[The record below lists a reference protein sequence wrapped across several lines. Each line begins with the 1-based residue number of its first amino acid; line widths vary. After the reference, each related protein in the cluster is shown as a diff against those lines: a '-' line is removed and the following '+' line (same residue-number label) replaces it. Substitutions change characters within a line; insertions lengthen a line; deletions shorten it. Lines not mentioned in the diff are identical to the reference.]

1 MHSKSGSNFQAF
13 SVNTFPPRTTLS
25 LHSLPLCEQLLLLF
39 CFSLVAKLVAQL
51 ALRRRHLN
59 FEVGISFLTLKKAD
73 WVLCNSFYE
82 LEKQND
88 LVHGWGMDMKLGY
101 CAQRRYRWK
110 RYKFCK
116 TRYDISLGLNTF
128 GVKHIINLF
137 KKCTKLKVTWLYL

>member
-59 FEVGISFLTLKKAD
+59 FEVLLLSMLPQLQYSEMPSFFFNHEEDPDFLQMLRD
-73 WVLCNSFYE
+73 QFSNI
-82 LEKQND
+82 EK
-88 LVHGWGMDMKLGY
+88 
-101 CAQRRYRWK
+101 
-110 RYKFCK
+110 
-116 TRYDISLGLNTF
+116 S
-128 GVKHIINLF
+128 
-137 KKCTKLKVTWLYL
+137 